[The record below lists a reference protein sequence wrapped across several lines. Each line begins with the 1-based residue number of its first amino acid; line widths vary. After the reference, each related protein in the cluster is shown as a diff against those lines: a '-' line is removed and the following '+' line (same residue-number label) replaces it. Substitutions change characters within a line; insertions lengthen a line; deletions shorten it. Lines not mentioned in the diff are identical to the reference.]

1 MNTGINNKTEGVWFR
16 VRKKEKIS
24 KIKFNKSDNIQV
36 KFCL

>member
-1 MNTGINNKTEGVWFR
+1 MNTGIKSKAGLWFR